1 MRPWSYAGADGGS
14 PCHDGRPKTQRAR
27 DCAGTSDQVEDGI
40 ASVVAPV
47 LPRTEAVGSRIL
59 GVWSIVSQCSDHV
72 RKAMTSHAVLT
83 RSTSMVDNWFRRTS
97 FAFRMVPTAGRRR
110 APEHRVL
117 VGTVRDAAGLMGG
130 AQAVLW
136 QAKKVL
142 NMNDR
147 RPNLGAPMA
156 RMEIRLDRRTRLT
169 QTGLDTH
176 PTFLSATVLSPH
188 LRARKVQIANQFRIE
203 RRRFA

>member
-1 MRPWSYAGADGGS
+1 
-14 PCHDGRPKTQRAR
+14 
-27 DCAGTSDQVEDGI
+27 
-40 ASVVAPV
+40 
-47 LPRTEAVGSRIL
+47 
-59 GVWSIVSQCSDHV
+59 
-72 RKAMTSHAVLT
+72 
-83 RSTSMVDNWFRRTS
+83 
-97 FAFRMVPTAGRRR
+97 
-110 APEHRVL
+110 
-117 VGTVRDAAGLMGG
+117 MGG

-156 RMEIRLDRRTRLT
+156 RMVIRLDRRTRLT
-169 QTGLDTH
+169 QTGLDTL